1 MSNYP
6 YPKSFSKNEKITF
19 CEFLRN
25 QTTVE
30 WGGNNLYDG
39 SNSHLQQIPDEL
51 TELIFFLKNYEKSK
65 NIKLKKFLE
74 IGFHAGYTNTILNKI
89 FKFDEILG
97 IDTFQ
102 EFVDGNSLRAN
113 HRFKNLIL
121 VCGDSTSKRTISNT
135 KKFAPFDLVLIDGN
149 HNYEFVKKDFEN
161 YQSMISQNSFII
173 LHDIKSKTF
182 PGVSK
187 FWNEISK
194 SKQFRSKEFV
204 CSDFPMKAG
213 IGLLQKL

>member
-1 MSNYP
+1 
-6 YPKSFSKNEKITF
+6 
-19 CEFLRN
+19 
-25 QTTVE
+25 
-30 WGGNNLYDG
+30 
-39 SNSHLQQIPDEL
+39 
-51 TELIFFLKNYEKSK
+51 
-65 NIKLKKFLE
+65 LE

-89 FKFDEILG
+89 FEFDEIVG

-121 VCGDSTSKRTISNT
+121 VCGDSTSKKIISIT

-149 HNYEFVKKDFEN
+149 HDYKFVKKDFEN
-161 YQSMISQNSFII
+161 YKSMISKNSFII
-173 LHDIKSKTF
+173 FHDIKSNTF

-187 FWNEISK
+187 FWKEISN
-194 SKQFRSKEFV
+194 SKQFKTKEFF
-204 CSDFPMKAG
+204 CADYPMKAG